1 MQITAGHRS
10 KRRHRRGAVVLAA
23 LVLVAAAA
31 GAWLV
36 FAGSQPQSD
45 PMALR
50 AGNVTYSVTH
60 VERVAGLSD
69 QDLSGMGHGVQGL
82 VAANQAMVRVTLRV
96 DAGSKDTTYDPAAL
110 RLRDNRGGA
119 LTAPSGGSLAAAR
132 LGANGQIEG
141 SVAFVVPRSGEHLT
155 LQAEGAPDSVDIGDV
170 DVAAPDSAT
179 HSHGSTPSTTD
190 SQLDPFAVDPP
201 PPGDVPK

>member
-1 MQITAGHRS
+1 MQTTAGHRS
-10 KRRHRRGAVVLAA
+10 TRRHRRGAVVLAA
-23 LVLVAAAA
+23 LVLAAAAA

-36 FAGSQPQSD
+36 FARSQPQSD

-60 VERVAGLSD
+60 VERVTGLSD
-69 QDLSGMGHGVQGL
+69 QDLSGMGHGIQGL
-82 VAANQAMVRVTLRV
+82 VSANQALVRVTLRV
-96 DAGSKDTTYDPAAL
+96 DAGSNDTTYDPATL
-110 RLRDNRGGA
+110 RLHDNRGGA

-170 DVAAPDSAT
+170 DVASPDSGT
-179 HSHGSTPSTTD
+179 HSHGSTPPSTTD

-201 PPGDVPK
+201 PGDVPK